1 MSLLWISAEQCVE
14 KVLTSGPTIFNKKAQ
29 WTIEYMALVVG
40 INQSTLQE
48 ITFCLTTGG
57 NLEVML
63 YLNHDALGP

>member
-1 MSLLWISAEQCVE
+1 MEQCVE
-14 KVLTSGPTIFNKKAQ
+14 KGLTSVQTTYNKKAQ

-40 INQSTLQE
+40 MNQSTHTRNHFL
-48 ITFCLTTGG
+48 FNNWG

>member
-1 MSLLWISAEQCVE
+1 MSLLWISAEQRAE
-14 KVLTSGPTIFNKKAQ
+14 KGLASVQITYNKKAQ

-40 INQSTLQE
+40 MISLHLQE
-48 ITFCLTTGG
+48 MTFCLTTGG

>member
-14 KVLTSGPTIFNKKAQ
+14 KVVTSGRTIYNKKVQ

-40 INQSTLQE
+40 MNQSTLQE
-48 ITFCLTTGG
+48 MTFCLTTGG